1 MVRRLRHSRALRP
14 RAAPGASRRHSGVDG
29 ARHRNDHTTIYV
41 ARVQRLQWTSGVNV
55 REGAALALRSQRC
68 AHCGNVSPDPP
79 AGGDP
84 PAREP
89 AWELRGSCVGAAWE
103 MPSPTC
109 PDGMVL
115 YTTLVPCFSTHR
127 VLGRACAWRAQTASM
142 WPGAARK
149 THTLPEVAVS
159 RRRMQARRRVVT
171 ISARSSTM
179 KALRLK

>member
-1 MVRRLRHSRALRP
+1 MWSVGLRHSRP
-14 RAAPGASRRHSGVDG
+14 RAAPGLAPTQRVDG
-29 ARHRNDHTTIYV
+29 ARHRNDHTTIYDI
-41 ARVQRLQWTSGVNV
+41 RVQRLQWTSGVNV
-55 REGAALALRSQRC
+55 REGGTSTTVPEGCTLRQCLAET
-68 AHCGNVSPDPP
+68 PP
-79 AGGDP
+79 RAGTHP
-84 PAREP
+84 RE
-89 AWELRGSCVGAAWE
+89 SCVGAAWE
-103 MPSPTC
+103 MPSPRC

>member
-1 MVRRLRHSRALRP
+1 MVRRSPPLQTSRRARP
-14 RAAPGASRRHSGVDG
+14 RAATQRVDG
-29 ARHRNDHTTIYV
+29 ARHRNRIILRSLRYTDIRRT
-41 ARVQRLQWTSGVNV
+41 RVQRLQWTSGVNV
-55 REGAALALRSQRC
+55 REGGTSTTVPEVCTLRQCLAET
-68 AHCGNVSPDPP
+68 PP
-79 AGGDP
+79 RAGTHP
-84 PAREP
+84 RE
-89 AWELRGSCVGAAWE
+89 SCVGAAWE
-103 MPSPTC
+103 MPSPRC

>member
-1 MVRRLRHSRALRP
+1 MVRRSPPLQTSRRARP
-14 RAAPGASRRHSGVDG
+14 RADTASRRCAAPERSYYDL
-29 ARHRNDHTTIYV
+29 RRT
-41 ARVQRLQWTSGVNV
+41 RVQRLQWTSGVNV
-55 REGAALALRSQRC
+55 REGGTSTTVPEVCTLRQCLAET
-68 AHCGNVSPDPP
+68 PP
-79 AGGDP
+79 RAGTHP
-84 PAREP
+84 RE
-89 AWELRGSCVGAAWE
+89 SCVGAAWE
-103 MPSPTC
+103 MPSPRC